1 MSYAYQDLVVWQKA
15 MDFVIQIYEITKRFP
30 REEAYGLSAQL
41 RRAAVS
47 IPSNI
52 AEGQGRLTE
61 GKVRQFLGHSRGS
74 LLEVELNSRSRDG

>member
-52 AEGQGRLTE
+52 AEAQGRLTE
-61 GKVRQFLGHSRGS
+61 GEFRQFLGHSRGS